1 MKHTPGRWTI
11 GGELI
16 SKQGTAIEIA
26 SVWRN
31 THPDRRADAPD
42 PDTADAN
49 ARLIAS
55 APEMYLELRILEV
68 ELGGWLESVSRCR
81 TDETIIPII
90 HREIL
95 DRLMS
100 VRSTLAKATT

>member
-1 MKHTPGRWTI
+1 MKHTPGPWTI

-31 THPDRRADAPD
+31 THPDRSADAPD

-49 ARLIAS
+49 ARLIAAAPELLEALELVSKWFQDYGS
-55 APEMYLELRILEV
+55 APLHGSALLTDSDEPISEVLRAAI
-68 ELGGWLESVSRCR
+68 
-81 TDETIIPII
+81 
-90 HREIL
+90 
-95 DRLMS
+95 
-100 VRSTLAKATT
+100 AKATT

>member
-1 MKHTPGRWTI
+1 MKHTPGPWTI

-31 THPDRRADAPD
+31 THPDRSADAPD

-49 ARLIAS
+49 SRLIAA
-55 APEMYLELRILEV
+55 APDLLAALEYIV
-68 ELGGWLESVSRCR
+68 GWNP
-81 TDETIIPII
+81 TDWKAEEARDLARAAI
-90 HREIL
+90 
-95 DRLMS
+95 
-100 VRSTLAKATT
+100 AKATT